1 MEKEP
6 RLLDRVRAAIRTKHY
21 SIRTEQAYVVSIWR
35 SALFHDMRHPI
46 EMGNTDGINRIR
58 IE

>member
-21 SIRTEQAYVVSIWR
+21 SIRTEQAYVVSIRR
-35 SALFHDMRHPI
+35 SILLHDMRHPI
-46 EMGNTDGINRIR
+46 EMGNADGINRI
-58 IE
+58 